1 METLV
6 ASFAAILTTG
16 AYVPQAIHIF
26 RTKETAGIS
35 LVMYTVM
42 ATGTLLWGIF
52 GVLIA
57 NWPVIIA
64 NFVAFSLTIAI
75 IGLKLRY
82 SGASQ
87 RSD

>member
-6 ASFAAILTTG
+6 ASIAAVLTTG

-42 ATGTLLWGIF
+42 ATGTLLWGVF
-52 GVLIA
+52 GLLIA
-57 NWPVIIA
+57 SLPVIIA
-64 NFVAFSLTIAI
+64 NFVAFSLTVSIIA
-75 IGLKLRY
+75 LKLRY
-82 SGASQ
+82 GGASQ
-87 RSD
+87 RGD